1 MKFLKI
7 LGEMLNEMGHQ
18 PDNGDCFDSAFDF
31 MLDKGNEIEGLK
43 LVHGFVSGKG
53 ELNGYRFAHG
63 WCEDNE
69 IVYDNANGKKGAL
82 PKMIYYGIGNI
93 HPDDCKYYS
102 FDETIDMAQNFNHKG
117 PWEIKNKV
125 YKEKFNSKTGRYN
138 Q

>member
-1 MKFLKI
+1 MKFSNL
-7 LGEMLNEMGHQ
+7 LSEMLTEMGKQ

-31 MLDKGNEIEGLK
+31 MFEKGNKMKDLK

-63 WCEDNE
+63 WCEAEDM
-69 IVYDNANGKKGAL
+69 VYDNANGRKGAL

-93 HPDDCKYYS
+93 HPDDCKYYT
-102 FDETIDMAQNFNHKG
+102 FNETMKMAEKHMNKG
-117 PWEIKNKV
+117 PWEIENKV

-138 Q
+138 

>member
-1 MKFLKI
+1 MKFSKI
-7 LGEMLNEMGHQ
+7 LEEMLNEMGHQ

-31 MLDKGNEIEGLK
+31 MLNKGNKIEGLK

-53 ELNGYRFAHG
+53 ELNGYRFTHG
-63 WCEDNE
+63 WCEDDE
-69 IVYDNANGKKGAL
+69 MVYDNANGKKGAL

-102 FDETIDMAQNFNHKG
+102 FDETIDMGQNSNHKG

>member
-1 MKFLKI
+1 MKFSNL
-7 LGEMLNEMGHQ
+7 LNEMLTEMGKQ

-31 MLDKGNEIEGLK
+31 MFENGDKMEGLK

-63 WCEDNE
+63 WCETDDM
-69 IVYDNANGKKGAL
+69 VYDNANGRKGAL

-93 HPDDCKYYS
+93 HPDDCKYYT
-102 FDETIDMAQNFNHKG
+102 FNETMKMAEKHMNKG

-138 Q
+138 

>member
-1 MKFLKI
+1 M
-7 LGEMLNEMGHQ
+7 NE
-18 PDNGDCFDSAFDF
+18 
-31 MLDKGNEIEGLK
+31 KE
-43 LVHGFVSGKG
+43 
-53 ELNGYRFAHG
+53 
-63 WCEDNE
+63 
-69 IVYDNANGKKGAL
+69 ANGKKGAL